1 MDNPRFLRIQP
12 HIQLF
17 QYSSRS
23 GQRST
28 RFSRRL
34 TGDYPIIGNPAI
46 GIAVTHQV
54 LQADSSSYWRS
65 QGRHVGMVE
74 LVRTSLGYPATA
86 RGCHSK

>member
-54 LQADSSSYWRS
+54 LQADSVIVLAFSGPPRRNGRACSYFSGLSGDRAGLS
-65 QGRHVGMVE
+65 F
-74 LVRTSLGYPATA
+74 
-86 RGCHSK
+86 